1 MGNEMVPIL
10 PTEVL
15 PNGATVIEIA
25 QRRPSGEWYVFA
37 MWLKGGGA
45 EYVSWWL
52 DPKTLATETG
62 YYRGSLMEGYGLF
75 LTRIQP
81 GAALEKQAEQRACL
95 DPTCSCMK

>member
-25 QRRPSGEWYVFA
+25 QRRPTGEWYVFA

-45 EYVSWWL
+45 EFVSWWL
-52 DPKTLATETG
+52 DPKTLATENG
-62 YYRGSLMEGYGLF
+62 CYRGGLEEGYKAF
-75 LTRIQP
+75 LDRIQP
-81 GAALEKQAEQRACL
+81 RKVGVE
-95 DPTCSCMK
+95 